1 MIIISHFPIFGI
13 FQHINT
19 VILISI
25 HQFTTY
31 YTDYT
36 SQYFYISPYIR
47 VYTIHIYS
55 NISYISP
62 DNIIIG
68 SVYGKIETGTPRWF
82 PVKIFTETNPMVQIL
97 VRPRRGCIW
106 KSPKIGAAAWTS
118 ISLKPW

>member
-1 MIIISHFPIFGI
+1 MILYDTISPNMILYMIFMIIISHFPIFGI

-55 NISYISP
+55 NISCISP

-68 SVYGKIETGTPRWF
+68 FVYGKIETGTRPIFHGQNPWLVKYYNLPR
-82 PVKIFTETNPMVQIL
+82 
-97 VRPRRGCIW
+97 
-106 KSPKIGAAAWTS
+106 
-118 ISLKPW
+118 